1 MGTWQIPPDV
11 LASARFVVSAKAEV
25 VTALIS
31 LNSPRDA
38 TARAFHTANKTAFEA
53 MLDQFPQRRALL
65 ECSFRPRRGQRPGW
79 IADYL
84 SSPPTSPTAT
94 IEDELTRVAQTPD
107 TQLRADLEE
116 TAQHPLP
123 NRLAVT
129 DLSGC
134 ATDLLR
140 WVWTRTLAADWPR
153 REQILRADIVAR
165 TSRLA
170 THGWSAVLHDLG
182 RDRDW
187 IGDGHLRVSRLALPT
202 QVLPSDADL
211 YLIPSISTATWLGW
225 TASGTYAIYYP
236 VAGRLAE
243 ADASHGGGLPLLI
256 GTNRATLLR
265 MLDHSTSTTHLAART
280 DLPIGSVGNHLRVLL
295 RAGVV
300 IRRRSG
306 RIVLYWRTPLGDAL
320 IAADG
325 SKTSR

>member
-1 MGTWQIPPDV
+1 MGTWQVSPDV
-11 LASARFVVSAKAEV
+11 LASARFVVSAKAEI
-25 VTALIS
+25 VTALIA
-31 LNSPRDA
+31 LHSPRDA
-38 TARAFHTANKTAFEA
+38 TARAFHAVNKAAFEV
-53 MLDQFPQRRALL
+53 MLDQSPERRVLL
-65 ECSFRPRRGQRPGW
+65 DCSFRPRRGQRPGW

-84 SSPPTSPTAT
+84 SSPPACPTAT
-94 IEDELTRVAQTPD
+94 IEDELARIGETPT
-107 TQLRADLEE
+107 TQLRADLKE
-116 TAQHPLP
+116 TTQHPLP
-123 NRLAVT
+123 VRLAAT

-134 ATDLLR
+134 ATDLMW
-140 WVWTRTLAADWPR
+140 WVWTHTLEADWPR

-170 THGWSAVLHDLG
+170 AHGWAAVLHDLG

-187 IGDGHLRVSRLALPT
+187 IGDGRLRVSRLDLPT

-211 YLIPSISTATWLGW
+211 YFIPVMSTATWVGW
-225 TASGTYAIYYP
+225 TESSSYALYYP

-256 GTNRATLLR
+256 GANRATLLR
-265 MLDHSTSTTHLAART
+265 MLDQPTSTTHLAAES

-295 RAGVV
+295 QAGAV

-325 SKTSR
+325 PNPHR